1 MSQSMLLVTNMGLVI
16 LFDIFLNPRFKMATS
31 FTSIARTTA
40 LAQVNLYNRKDF
52 KLSGIGSLI
61 GS

>member
-16 LFDIFLNPRFKMATS
+16 LFDIFLNPSFKMATS
-31 FTSIARTTA
+31 FTRTTA
-40 LAQVNLYNRKDF
+40 LAQVNLYTRKDF

>member
-1 MSQSMLLVTNMGLVI
+1 MLLVTNMGLVI
-16 LFDIFLNPRFKMATS
+16 LFDIFLNPSFKMATS

-40 LAQVNLYNRKDF
+40 LAQVNLYTGKDF
-52 KLSGIGSLI
+52 KLSGIRSLI